1 MSNLALQAIDILPQT
16 KICKKGKIRVKNPS
30 QDRVI
35 NIFLMCLTVISL
47 LSFVPLDIDFFKLF
61 TRIGDTGIVFN
72 KMAHFSLKNFD
83 FTLLA
88 LMETVAITVLATI
101 YSVIVGIFFGALAAR
116 NLVKNRWITSGLSSF
131 FTFLR
136 AVPTPVWVLLALV
149 CLGLGPVAGIVGL
162 SIHATAFFAR
172 AFAQSFEDVPYEV
185 LEALEVTGASKLQ
198 IFFAAVLPAAMCH
211 IIAWTGLRF
220 EINFQ
225 ESAILGMVGAGG
237 IGFAITTSM
246 QGYDYGVAGLAIFL
260 VFVYAYAIEWIFTMI
275 KRRYVY

>member
-1 MSNLALQAIDILPQT
+1 MSYFALQAIDILPQT
-16 KICKKGKIRVKNPS
+16 KICSRGKIRIKNPN

-35 NIFLMCLTVISL
+35 NIFLWCLTVVSI
-47 LSFVPLDIDFFKLF
+47 LSFVPLGIDFVKLAS
-61 TRIGDTGIVFN
+61 RVGDTGVVFQ
-72 KMAHFSLKNFD
+72 KMAQFSTKNFD
-83 FTLLA
+83 FTVIALL
-88 LMETVAITVLATI
+88 ETVAITILATI
-101 YSVIVGIFFGALAAR
+101 YSVIIGLFFGAFGAR
-116 NLVKNRWITSGLSSF
+116 NLVKSRIVTTGLSSF

-185 LEALEVTGASKLQ
+185 IEALEVTGASKIQ
-198 IFFAAVLPAAMCH
+198 ILFAAVLPAAMSH
-211 IIAWTGLRF
+211 IISWTGLRF

-260 VFVYAYAIEWIFTMI
+260 VFVYAYAIEWIFTTI
-275 KRRYVY
+275 KRRYV